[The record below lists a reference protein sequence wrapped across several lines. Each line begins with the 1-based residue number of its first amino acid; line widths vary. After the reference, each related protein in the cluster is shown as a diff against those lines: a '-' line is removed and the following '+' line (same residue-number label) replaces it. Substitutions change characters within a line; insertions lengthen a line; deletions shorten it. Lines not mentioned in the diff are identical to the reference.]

1 LNLYKTT
8 DRSLA
13 GGERT
18 KFHEAADST
27 IAPGMASS
35 VMPYTQFNNMADRV
49 FTDNKEYDKSM
60 KLGTKQLAKM
70 SKEYVKPIS
79 KKKRKI
85 KKTDK

>member
-1 LNLYKTT
+1 
-8 DRSLA
+8 
-13 GGERT
+13 
-18 KFHEAADST
+18 
-27 IAPGMASS
+27 
-35 VMPYTQFNNMADRV
+35 MPYTQFNNMADRV